1 MSSSIGEVSSA
12 DITWEA
18 NGAPYGNTTLV
29 N

>member
-1 MSSSIGEVSSA
+1 MSTAVGEVASA

-18 NGAPYGNTTLV
+18 NGAPYGATTLV